1 MDQYAMYGGA
11 GMGLSQVPAVPS
23 YAGSVPVVTQSP
35 SPVHSVGGTAPSQA
49 VPGSYSAVP
58 QQPQPG
64 RLK

>member
-1 MDQYAMYGGA
+1 MYGGT

-35 SPVHSVGGTAPSQA
+35 SPVHSVGGTAVSQSA
-49 VPGSYSAVP
+49 PGAYTAVP

-64 RLK
+64 RQK